1 MERRDFLRS
10 AGIAATGALAGAAE
24 ASARA
29 PEPGPQPNILFIL
42 VDELRF
48 PSVFP
53 AGIDD
58 VDGFLARFM
67 PNLHGLWRKGVKFG
81 SHYTAASACT
91 PSRGVLVTG
100 LYSQQ
105 SWVCVTLTNTP
116 GSVSPTPILNPAF
129 PTYGRLLRQA
139 GYQTPYIGKWHLSFD
154 MGKLDVYGFDGLV
167 SPDPTGFNLQGTVG
181 DEKNGYRNDQDIADT
196 AVGWLAARRP
206 DEQPWCCTV
215 SFVNPHDQQFFWA
228 GTESQT
234 YNALFT
240 DPALQP
246 VIEYSTPDDPPL
258 VSWDDNPLKTVPDLG
273 FPALPPNWESAA
285 TLQANKPSTQLFG
298 RTAQAAVW
306 GDIAQDPAQ
315 TGFTAQPYPGVGGLG
330 LGVAPYAYWQRA
342 LNSYANIMG
351 IVDQRIGEV
360 LAALPKAVAENTVIV
375 FASDHGEY
383 AGAHGYVAGKL
394 LSCYEEAYHVPLIV
408 VDPTHR
414 FTGDIHAIRTGLTS
428 SVDFTP
434 MLVSLGH
441 NGSSD
446 WLRGRLGRI
455 YAKRH
460 DMLPMLKSAAAP
472 GRPYVLLATDE
483 LLPARLN
490 FNDAPTHIVGIRTDE
505 AKLGT
510 YAKWAELST
519 EILPGSM
526 ELEFYDY
533 ATAEGRAELA
543 SRPDDPRARALLRL
557 LERLIPQELR
567 ERLPGG
573 LGPVQD
579 LQRDLYLLLAQ
590 KVLSPDGDTP
600 ARDAVRGLGYGRDSS
615 PGGAAQRA
623 VRRLP
628 SGG

>member
-1 MERRDFLRS
+1 MASSMERRDFLRS
-10 AGIAATGALAGAAE
+10 AGIAAGGALAGTAG
-24 ASARA
+24 ARA
-29 PEPGPQPNILFIL
+29 EGPAPGAPPNILFIL

-53 AGIDD
+53 AGIHD

-91 PSRGVLVTG
+91 PSRGVLATG

-116 GSVSPTPILNPAF
+116 GSRSPTPILNPAF
-129 PTYGRLLRQA
+129 PTYGRLPRRA

-154 MGKLDVYGFDGLV
+154 TDRLGVYGFDGLV
-167 SPDPTGFNLQGTVG
+167 SPDPTGFNLQGSIG
-181 DEKNGYRNDQDIADT
+181 DDKNGYRNDQQIADT
-196 AVGWLAARRP
+196 AAGWLGARTAG
-206 DEQPWCCTV
+206 EAPWCCTV

-228 GTESQT
+228 GTEFQT
-234 YNALFT
+234 YSNLFA

-246 VIEYSTPDDPPL
+246 VIEYSTPDNPPL
-258 VSWDDNPLKTVPDLG
+258 VSWDDDTLKTVPDLG

-285 TLQANKPSTQLFG
+285 TLRANKPSTQLFG
-298 RTAQAAVW
+298 RTAQAAIW

-315 TGFTAQPYPGVGGLG
+315 AGFGVQPYPGVEGVG
-330 LGVAPYAYWQRA
+330 LGVAPYGYWQRC
-342 LNSYANIMG
+342 LDSYANIMG

-360 LAALPKAVAENTVIV
+360 LAALPKAVAENTVVV

-394 LSCYEEAYHVPLIV
+394 LSCYEAAYHVPLIV

-414 FTGDIHAIRTGLTS
+414 FTGDIHAVRTGLTS

-441 NGSSD
+441 NGSTD
-446 WLRGRLGRI
+446 WMRGRLGQI
-455 YAKRH
+455 YGKRH
-460 DMLPMLKSAAAP
+460 DMLPMLKSAQAP
-472 GRPYVLLATDE
+472 GRPHVLLATDE
-483 LLPARLN
+483 LIPARLN
-490 FNDAPTHIVGIRTDE
+490 PGDAPTHIVGIRTAA

-510 YAKWAELST
+510 YARWSDRTT
-519 EILPGSM
+519 EVVPDSL

-533 ATAEGRAELA
+533 ATEQGLAELA
-543 SRPDDPRARALLRL
+543 STPDDPRSQALLRQ
-557 LERLIPQELR
+557 LERLIPEELQ
-567 ERLPGG
+567 ERLPGA
-573 LGPVQD
+573 LGAVQD
-579 LQRDLYLLLAQ
+579 LQRELYLLLARQ
-590 KVLSPDGDTP
+590 VLSPDTTTS
-600 ARDAVRGLGYGRDSS
+600 ARQALLDLGYGR
-615 PGGAAQRA
+615 QF
-623 VRRLP
+623 
-628 SGG
+628 